1 MKKHTG
7 EITMKMKKL
16 IATISAIGLTFGAT
30 FATACG
36 EDAPDL
42 GPDID
47 YTITILDQDGDAV
60 VGATFAV
67 MQGSTQI
74 ASLTTDENG
83 EATGK
88 AKAGNYTV
96 NYTALPSVDYD
107 VNPDTAGIPIVT
119 AFSVSQTDADIELI
133 VSNWTKGTSLNPYVC
148 YYGFTEVDENGDG
161 EADYTVDN
169 DYMTVPTVEANSNAY
184 YGVSRAMNRK
194 LTVQQAD
201 VTIIYGGVT
210 YSPKDGAVEIQ
221 MLGEEMDVNYV
232 AVMQVIN
239 ATNADISL
247 TMTLSEVVV
256 EEEPEA

>member
-1 MKKHTG
+1 
-7 EITMKMKKL
+7 MKMKKL

-119 AFSVSQTDADIELI
+119 SFSVSQTDADIELI

-148 YYGFTEVDENGDG
+148 YYGFTEIFEEDG
-161 EADYTVDN
+161 VTIKETIEN

-239 ATNADISL
+239 ATNADVSL